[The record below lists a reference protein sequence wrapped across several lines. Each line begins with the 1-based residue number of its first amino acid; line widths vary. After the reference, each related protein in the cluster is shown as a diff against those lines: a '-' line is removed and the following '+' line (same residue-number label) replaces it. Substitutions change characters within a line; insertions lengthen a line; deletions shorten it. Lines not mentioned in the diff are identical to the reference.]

1 MSKNISNKL
10 IAVLDIRILKL
21 YEAEGVKILNMIM
34 QHTIHSDVDHKQLKH
49 EGFRKQ
55 KYGQPSFYDP
65 HSIPKDLE
73 YLESAQKATNYI
85 KNFVVKN
92 KAYNQLFLVANPK
105 MLGYL
110 RNTMDNNLKSLLVKE
125 VKKDLVKHSIID
137 IEKIVFR
144 ALLQIAK

>member
-1 MSKNISNKL
+1 
-10 IAVLDIRILKL
+10 
-21 YEAEGVKILNMIM
+21 M
-34 QHTIHSDVDHKQLKH
+34 QNTIHSDVDHKQLKH

-65 HSIPKDLE
+65 HSIPKNLE

-85 KNFVVKN
+85 KKFVVKN
-92 KAYNQLFLVANPK
+92 KVYNKLFLVANPK

-137 IEKIVFR
+137 IEKIVFSV
-144 ALLQIAK
+144 